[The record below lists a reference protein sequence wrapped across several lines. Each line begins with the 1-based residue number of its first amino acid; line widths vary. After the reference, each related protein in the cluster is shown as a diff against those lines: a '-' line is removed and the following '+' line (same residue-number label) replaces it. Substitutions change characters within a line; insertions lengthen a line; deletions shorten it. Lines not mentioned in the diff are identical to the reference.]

1 MLEEMTEKRTFKVQ
15 GTEKRT
21 QSMKILMI
29 APEPVM
35 APRGTPI
42 SVAQRLRALSSLGH
56 KVDLLTYPLGDPI
69 EIPGVTVHRSLRV
82 PGITEIKPGPS
93 WRKAVLDVF
102 LFVKAIKMLA
112 TNPYDAI
119 HSHEEAAFFATAV
132 ASLFGTKHIYDMHS
146 SLPRQLHN
154 FVYGRIRPLVSL
166 FSILEMWT
174 LKRADVVISI
184 DSDLADYVARTS
196 PDTPHVMIENLPVQA
211 TANGNTPAH
220 DVSGLRDKLGI
231 NGKLAIVYTG
241 NFAGY
246 QGLDLLI
253 DAADLVCRENPNVVF
268 VLVGGIPHRIEYWK
282 EVVRE
287 RDLENEFKFVGAVDV
302 QDVSSYLELA
312 DILVSPRTE
321 GTQVPLKIYTYMHS
335 GKPIVATR
343 VHSHTQVL
351 DDNMSLLSAPT
362 KEDFAAAIE
371 RLVAEPKLRNQLGRT
386 AYRAVSARSNLPDYV
401 QNVDRAVHL
410 LNGFEEVTPTPIGT
424 PENI

>member
-56 KVDLLTYPLGDPI
+56 EVDLLTYPLGDPI
-69 EIPGVTVHRSLRV
+69 EIPNVTIHRSLSV
-82 PGITEIKPGPS
+82 PGISDIKPGPS
-93 WRKAVLDVF
+93 WRKAVLDIF
-102 LFVKAIKMLA
+102 LFAKAIGMLA
-112 TNPYDAI
+112 RSRYDAI
-119 HSHEEAAFFATAV
+119 HSHEEAAFFASAI
-132 ASLFGTKHIYDMHS
+132 APLFGTKHIYDMHS

-154 FVYGRIRPLVSL
+154 FVYGRIRLLVRL
-166 FSILEMWT
+166 FSILEKWT
-174 LKRADVVISI
+174 LKRADVVITI
-184 DSDLADYVARTS
+184 DADLDDYVARTS
-196 PDTPHVMIENLPVQA
+196 PDTPHVMIENLPIQA
-211 TANGNTPAH
+211 TANDNTPAN
-220 DVSGLRDKLGI
+220 DVSGLRDRLGI
-231 NGKLAIVYTG
+231 NGKLPIVYTG

-253 DAADLVCRENPNVVF
+253 DAAELVSRENPNIVF

-287 RDLENEFKFVGAVDV
+287 RGLEHEFKFVGAVDV
-302 QDVSSYLELA
+302 HDVASYLELA
-312 DILVSPRTE
+312 EILVSPRTE

-351 DDNMSLLSAPT
+351 DDSISLLAAPS
-362 KEDFAAAIE
+362 KEDFAAAIG
-371 RLVAEPKLRNQLGRT
+371 RLAAEPELRDQLGRR
-386 AYRAVSARSNLPDYV
+386 AYRSVSVRSNFPDYV
-401 QNVDRAVHL
+401 QRVDRVVRL
-410 LNGFEEVTPTPIGT
+410 MNGFEQVSPAQVNT